1 MSKKNSYSDLM
12 KRTVMDR
19 NKNHMSY
26 MQNLFIDMLLNEV
39 TLTHS
44 LKRLE
49 REIDQALDD
58 RNEILFRSLSAKRKE
73 LVTRYG
79 T

>member
-19 NKNHMSY
+19 NKHHMSY

-39 TLTHS
+39 TLTRS
-44 LKRLE
+44 LE
-49 REIDQALDD
+49 RLDHEIDQALDD
-58 RNEILFRSLSAKRKE
+58 RDEILFHSLSAKRKE